1 MWPGKRKSNKRG
13 KKSLFYREG
22 ISVVTKITKGQWKK
36 EEKMTGDLS
45 KEKGGK
51 AEAIYKLLVSRAS

>member
-22 ISVVTKITKGQWKK
+22 ISVVHKNNKRSVENRK
-36 EEKMTGDLS
+36 ENDG
-45 KEKGGK
+45 
-51 AEAIYKLLVSRAS
+51 